1 MKKIALL
8 ALFPMMLFARDPNTT
23 QAYIEHTAQPTTT
36 PQRVK
41 IEKSVPIFN
50 ETELRANQLLT
61 EKLLIQAI
69 YSRRLANMEKLTAIY
84 RDFTHI
90 DPVLLRYAQG
100 KIALLKGNYPK
111 AINDFQTILAKQ
123 PNLNTVR
130 IELAIALLY
139 DQQLNQ
145 AQAQFEKAKSAEHLP
160 PKVHALIEQYQQHL
174 AKKQEWKFSFSAN
187 YVRDGNINRTS
198 KQPNIEQTGY
208 VKQPN
213 LLPQTAHGVHYAF
226 GLQRD
231 FNLFDSHYVSFD
243 NQTQG
248 ELYWD
253 NHDYDEIT
261 NRTLFGYAYKKSD
274 QTTRLLPFY
283 EKRWKHHRSER
294 WTNGIR
300 LEHAQWFSPHWQ
312 LATALEYGK
321 KRYFDLPIYNGSYK
335 LASATLLWLR
345 NPQQFFF
352 VGTDFNQDKT
362 QLKQYSSDTKGIRFG
377 WQREWQA
384 LELSSRLT
392 LGYTDRRYKD
402 TAILGGKLNLGR
414 IRHDRVQSANLTLWK
429 RDWHWLG
436 LTPKLQFSYAKHRS
450 NLPSLYAYTDK
461 NINLIIESR
470 F

>member
-100 KIALLKGNYPK
+100 KIALLKGDYAQ
-111 AINDFQTILAKQ
+111 AIQHFQTILAKQ
-123 PNLNTVR
+123 PKLNTVR

-213 LLPQTAHGVHYAF
+213 LL
-226 GLQRD
+226 
-231 FNLFDSHYVSFD
+231 
-243 NQTQG
+243 
-248 ELYWD
+248 
-253 NHDYDEIT
+253 
-261 NRTLFGYAYKKSD
+261 
-274 QTTRLLPFY
+274 
-283 EKRWKHHRSER
+283 
-294 WTNGIR
+294 
-300 LEHAQWFSPHWQ
+300 
-312 LATALEYGK
+312 
-321 KRYFDLPIYNGSYK
+321 
-335 LASATLLWLR
+335 
-345 NPQQFFF
+345 
-352 VGTDFNQDKT
+352 
-362 QLKQYSSDTKGIRFG
+362 
-377 WQREWQA
+377 
-384 LELSSRLT
+384 
-392 LGYTDRRYKD
+392 
-402 TAILGGKLNLGR
+402 
-414 IRHDRVQSANLTLWK
+414 
-429 RDWHWLG
+429 
-436 LTPKLQFSYAKHRS
+436 
-450 NLPSLYAYTDK
+450 
-461 NINLIIESR
+461 
-470 F
+470 